1 MSQYIYIYN
10 YICFNKSFCIQM
22 EWFPHN
28 MTSWTSLPWPNPN
41 SFIQVRFS
49 RHHDLLCAV
58 GWLAAMQAC
67 RRMVAGSLVWLGVPC
82 SSWIWLSRGSTF
94 RCRVRPR
101 GSRRISKVK
110 KANRLV
116 RRLCFMFLGCDL
128 ASVVVFFPIN
138 PNVTIYIL
146 HVLNSGVVWFDYPN
160 LFSVFSYSK
169 IWYGIPLLP
178 SPRLEY
184 LHTKGV
190 GWAIEQPAS
199 SLLPLYRPL
208 EDRVQNRRVSQF

>member
-1 MSQYIYIYN
+1 MS
-10 YICFNKSFCIQM
+10 
-22 EWFPHN
+22 
-28 MTSWTSLPWPNPN
+28 
-41 SFIQVRFS
+41 
-49 RHHDLLCAV
+49 AV

-67 RRMVAGSLVWLGVPC
+67 RRMVAGSLVWLGIPC
-82 SSWIWLSRGSTF
+82 SSWIWISRGSTF

-110 KANRLV
+110 RANKLI
-116 RRLCFMFLGCDL
+116 RRVCFMFLGLDL
-128 ASVVVFFPIN
+128 ASVVELFPIN

-146 HVLNSGVVWFDYPN
+146 HVLNSGVVIWKPEFVLYV
-160 LFSVFSYSK
+160 FTMFSYSK

-208 EDRVQNRRVSQF
+208 EDRVLYRMVSQF